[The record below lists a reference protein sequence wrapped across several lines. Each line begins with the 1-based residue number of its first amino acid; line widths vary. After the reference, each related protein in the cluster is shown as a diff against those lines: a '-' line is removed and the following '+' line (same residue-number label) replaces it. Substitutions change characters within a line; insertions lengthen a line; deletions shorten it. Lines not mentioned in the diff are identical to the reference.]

1 MKLIFI
7 LLDNDNC
14 SYNCIFQGDHK
25 HAQYL
30 SHPGMFNFALPR
42 DNNMRYPGITI
53 ILLASN

>member
-30 SHPGMFNFALPR
+30 SHPGMFNFALTRDNYDALPR
-42 DNNMRYPGITI
+42 DYNNFI
-53 ILLASN
+53 S